1 MKRDAVME
9 ILNKRN
15 MLLKHEKHAPLLTM
29 EDAKKINT
37 DNTVAKNLVLKDKKK
52 YYFIIVKGEERVSIK
67 DLEKILVAKQ
77 LSFAKE
83 GDLQKLFQVGKG
95 EVTPLGLLNDKSHA
109 ANCYIDYRFK
119 DKIIGVHPL
128 TNTETVW
135 MHTNDLKELL
145 EEYGVQ
151 VQYVVLDKLLG

>member
-52 YYFIIVKGEERVSIK
+52 
-67 DLEKILVAKQ
+67 
-77 LSFAKE
+77 
-83 GDLQKLFQVGKG
+83 
-95 EVTPLGLLNDKSHA
+95 
-109 ANCYIDYRFK
+109 
-119 DKIIGVHPL
+119 
-128 TNTETVW
+128 
-135 MHTNDLKELL
+135 
-145 EEYGVQ
+145 
-151 VQYVVLDKLLG
+151 